1 MIINENNNLK
11 LTKEEIKN
19 CMHKSEKKWFG
30 ILVFLNL
37 AIIITVLVLCI
48 INFKNYSINL
58 PNTLK
63 ESFSDPSSYV
73 NFIMSPNS
81 ALNNFPTE
89 LQILITGLIAII
101 AFPFGINLY
110 YAKYRTRAIKITENN
125 FPEVYYSISEYSNK
139 LGIKTPEAFL
149 IQQNGVMNA
158 FSSFIIRK
166 QYIEIDSDLFEIA
179 YREYNDLESINFII
193 AHELAHIRYKHA
205 TFLYNL
211 SILFSS
217 LVPIISSTASRAREY
232 SCDRLAQKVTGNNG
246 VEAMFCLLAGKHL
259 YKRINVY
266 DYIESSKDI
275 KGFFVWCN
283 NLVSSHPILPKR
295 IRALLKG
302 KGSGELY

>member
-1 MIINENNNLK
+1 
-11 LTKEEIKN
+11 
-19 CMHKSEKKWFG
+19 MHKSEKKWFG

-217 LVPIISSTASRAREY
+217 LIPIISSTASRAREY

-283 NLVSSHPILPKR
+283 NLVSS
-295 IRALLKG
+295 
-302 KGSGELY
+302 

>member
-19 CMHKSEKKWFG
+19 CMHKSEKKWFV

-37 AIIITVLVLCI
+37 AIIITILVLCI
-48 INFKNYSINL
+48 INFKNYSTTL

-63 ESFSDPSSYV
+63 ESFSDPSSYA

-217 LVPIISSTASRAREY
+217 LIPIISSTASRAREY

>member
-1 MIINENNNLK
+1 
-11 LTKEEIKN
+11 
-19 CMHKSEKKWFG
+19 MHKSEKKWFG

-217 LVPIISSTASRAREY
+217 LIPIISSTASRAREY

-295 IRALLKG
+295 IRALLKS